1 MRIRWED
8 HVRTEGRAR
17 MKSLREEVK
26 SRRWKITGHIL
37 RQDRDSDCNVDMTW
51 APEGKRR
58 KRRPKTTWRRTVEK
72 VKLDG
77 ALWMRVVA
85 ADRED
90 TVGIRYIIL

>member
-1 MRIRWED
+1 
-8 HVRTEGRAR
+8 
-17 MKSLREEVK
+17 
-26 SRRWKITGHIL
+26 
-37 RQDRDSDCNVDMTW
+37 MTW

-85 ADRED
+85 ADRERWKSSVKALRATRHVEN